1 MSAVAVGTD
10 DSGVPRQA
18 NNVKLKKL
26 SFWFSLVVIVA
37 LGANA
42 IFLVMIQQS
51 YNSVVMAQAHRQ
63 DAILLAKKLKDDTE
77 RLTSL
82 VRTYT
87 STGEAR
93 YLTYYYDILGIR
105 EGEKPRPPSYDTDAY
120 WDLVI
125 AGAIAHKMPPQGKRI
140 SFAERMKSLGFSDD
154 EFKALTDVN
163 AATNAMKQM
172 EQIAFAATQGLFDP
186 ATQQFVSDGEPHL
199 VYANQLVYGKPYN
212 ALKAD
217 LSKSVLA
224 LSVLVDTRTRQ
235 TVSLAAHDLERWIF
249 WMSGSLGFTLLMILA
264 ASQVIRRQVLRPI
277 ERLARA
283 ARHLAAGEYS
293 SRVATA
299 ALLDR
304 HSAQGVRELV
314 SLGLTFDRMAES
326 IERDIGLRQQAQQAL
341 EVANQKAEEAT
352 RAKSMFL
359 ANMSHEIRTPMNAII
374 GMTYLAL
381 RTDLSE
387 RQHDYVSKAH
397 LSAKSLLGLLNDI
410 LDFSKVEAGKLE
422 LEQVP
427 FLLDDVIANVIEL
440 LSGSARDKGLVL
452 SSVLTDP
459 QLVGRQDALLG
470 DPLRLSQ
477 VLTNLLS
484 NAIKFTERGS
494 VTLEVWIDQHDDA
507 DLLHFIV
514 TDTGIGM
521 AEVQLARLFQE
532 FTQAD
537 GSTTRKY
544 GGTGLGLSISKKFVE
559 LMGGQIWAESRGGQ
573 GARFHFTA
581 RFPMAH
587 GAEVVHVKQTDDF
600 ATVDL
605 VGMHVLLA
613 EDNTINQQLAIE
625 LIESRGA
632 HVTLAR
638 NGQEALDLLAA
649 DAADHFDVVLMDL
662 QMPVMD
668 GYEATLRIRADPRFA
683 ALPLIAM
690 TAHAMLEERERC
702 IAAGMN
708 GHLGKPVEPALLY
721 ATLARYCP
729 VRSTAPASA
738 VAALVAPDGEC
749 PRLPRIDGLDTVEGV
764 RFSAES
770 TVVYLQL
777 LAMFVESY
785 ADCTAHMQQLLA
797 DAQWQQMEM
806 LAHTLKGLAGTLGMV
821 DLQQPAGALEVAC
834 AARHADDAKHALARL
849 EQVITPLLTGL
860 QQYFAAEAVA
870 TTATARSPQLSAP
883 ACLQQ
888 LRQLLE
894 EGDSAAIDLWQQ
906 QAPYLTDTFSPA
918 QQQRIGSALQHFE
931 FDSALAI
938 LTDATPRQAAA

>member
-1 MSAVAVGTD
+1 
-10 DSGVPRQA
+10 
-18 NNVKLKKL
+18 VKLKKL
-26 SFWFSLVVIVA
+26 SFWFSLVVILA

-63 DAILLAKKLKDDTE
+63 DALLLAEQLKDDTG

-105 EGEKPRPPSYDTDAY
+105 EGEKPQPSGYGAAAY
-120 WDLVI
+120 WDMVI
-125 AGAIAHKMPPQGKRI
+125 AGIIPHKMPAQGVRF
-140 SFAERMKSLGFSDD
+140 SLSERMKSLGFSAD
-154 EFKALTDVN
+154 EFKALSDVETV
-163 AATNAMKQM
+163 TNAMKQM

-186 ATQQFVSDGEPHL
+186 ATQEFVSDGEPHL
-199 VYANQLVYGKPYN
+199 IFANQLVYSKPYN

-217 LSKSVLA
+217 LSKSVVT
-224 LSVLVDTRTRQ
+224 LSLLVDARTNLA
-235 TVSLAAHDLERWIF
+235 VSRAARDLERWIF
-249 WMSGSLGFTLLMILA
+249 WMSCSLGFTLLMILA

-277 ERLARA
+277 ERLSRA

-293 SRVATA
+293 ARVATA

-304 HSAQGVRELV
+304 HSTQGVRELV
-314 SLGLTFDRMAES
+314 SLGVTLDGMAES
-326 IERDIGLRQQAQQAL
+326 IERDIGLRQEAQQAL
-341 EVANQKAEEAT
+341 EAANQKAEDAT

-381 RTDLSE
+381 RTDLTQ

-422 LEQVP
+422 LEHVP
-427 FLLDDVIANVIEL
+427 FLLDDVIANALEL
-440 LSGSARDKGLVL
+440 LSEPAREKGLVL
-452 SSVLTDP
+452 SSMLADP
-459 QLVGRQDALLG
+459 LLPGRQGALLG

-477 VLTNLLS
+477 ILTNLLS
-484 NAIKFTERGS
+484 NAVKFTDHGS
-494 VTLEVWIDQHDDA
+494 VTLEVQIDRQGADDL
-507 DLLHFIV
+507 LLHFIV

-521 AEVQLARLFQE
+521 EQAQLARLFQE

-559 LMGGQIWAESRGGQ
+559 LMGGHIWAESHAGA
-573 GARFHFTA
+573 GARFHCTA
-581 RFPMAH
+581 RFLMAQ
-587 GAEVVHVKQTDDF
+587 GEDVARAQQVDNF

-605 VGMHVLLA
+605 AGMHVLLA
-613 EDNTINQQLAIE
+613 EDNAINQQLAIE

-632 HVTLAR
+632 RVTLAR
-638 NGQEALDLLAA
+638 NGQEALDLLVAEAA
-649 DAADHFDVVLMDL
+649 GHFDVVLMDL

-668 GYEATLRIRADPRFA
+668 GYEATLRVRADPRLVD
-683 ALPLIAM
+683 LPVIAM

-729 VRSTAPASA
+729 ARRTVPANAVGQVAAPAGS
-738 VAALVAPDGEC
+738 
-749 PRLPRIDGLDTVEGV
+749 RTILPRIDGLDTVEGV

-770 TVVYLQL
+770 ESMYLQL
-777 LAMFVESY
+777 LTMFVESY
-785 ADCTAHMQQLLA
+785 ADCNARSQQLLA

-821 DLQQPAGALEVAC
+821 DLQQPAAALEQAC
-834 AARHADDAKHALARL
+834 AARHADAAVQAQECMAR
-849 EQVITPLLTGL
+849 VMTPLLTGL
-860 QQYFAAEAVA
+860 QQYFAVQEVAAHAAV
-870 TTATARSPQLSAP
+870 TAGGAQLSAP

-894 EGDSAAIDLWQQ
+894 EGDSAALDLWQQ
-906 QAPYLTDTFSPA
+906 HGHNLAGLFSPA
-918 QQQRIGSALQHFE
+918 QRQRIGSALQNFE
-931 FDSALAI
+931 FDSVLAI
-938 LTDATPRQAAA
+938 LADATPEQVAL